1 MGVIT
6 RMIINNKIFCLVL
19 IISLLSLSV
28 SAAYTGTGFT
38 HNIPDNYYNSY
49 SSQDIL
55 SKYNKTYLTSEKT
68 GVCTNVVD
76 GDTIY
81 LSSGEKVRLV
91 GVNTPERGVTGYAA
105 SKNFVKKLCL
115 NKEVGINVDDRK
127 YRDKYGRTLAVV
139 IVDGKNL
146 NEMLLKEGLAEIMY
160 IPPSEFT
167 PYKWAG
173 TSQISDSTTHT
184 TTTTSTVESNKE
196 KSNVV
201 STTSSG
207 GYIGNLNSHKF
218 HKVDCEGV
226 KKMSE
231 KNKVYFK
238 SRQEALD
245 GGYTGCKMCNP

>member
-1 MGVIT
+1 M
-6 RMIINNKIFCLVL
+6 
-19 IISLLSLSV
+19 SLSV
-28 SAAYTGTGFT
+28 SSANYKGTGFS
-38 HNIPDNYYNSY
+38 HNIPDNYYNSFTA
-49 SSQDIL
+49 QDIL
-55 SKYNKTYLTSEKT
+55 NKYNNTFYTSEEKS
-68 GVCTNVVD
+68 VCTKVVD

-81 LSSGEKVRLV
+81 LSNGEKVRLV
-91 GVNTPERGVTGYAA
+91 GVNTPEKGVSGYLA
-105 SKNFVKKLCL
+105 SKRFVEKLCL

-146 NEMLLKEGLAEIMY
+146 NEMLLKEHLAEVMY
-160 IPPSEFT
+160 IPPSEFS

-173 TSQISDSTTHT
+173 TAQISDSTSYT
-184 TTTTSTVESNKE
+184 TTTTKIQSNQEEQKT
-196 KSNVV
+196 V

-218 HKVDCEGV
+218 HVVDCEGV

-238 SRQEALD
+238 SRQDALNE
-245 GGYTGCKMCNP
+245 GYVGCKMCNP

>member
-1 MGVIT
+1 MNINKKILCL
-6 RMIINNKIFCLVL
+6 II
-19 IISLLSLSV
+19 IISLLSISV

-38 HNIPDNYYNSY
+38 HNIPDNYYDSF

-55 SKYNKTYLTSEKT
+55 AKYNKTYLTNEKT

-115 NKEVGINVDDRK
+115 NREVGINVDDRK

-146 NEMLLKEGLAEIMY
+146 NEMLLKEGLAEVMY
-160 IPPSEFT
+160 IPPSEFS

-173 TSQISDSTTHT
+173 STQISDSTTHT
-184 TTTTSTVESNKE
+184 TTTTSSVQTGQKD
-196 KSNVV
+196 NVV

-207 GYIGNLNSHKF
+207 GYIGNLNSLKF

-238 SRQEALD
+238 TRQEALD